1 MPLYVLNFSKAIT
14 KILTAKFN
22 IDFRGDK
29 ARMPKEFFVGER
41 KLLVAIVRAFL
52 IDEGCIRDRNIN
64 FCSGSV
70 ELLED
75 LKQICLL
82 LDYKCQNIRKSGG
95 TYYLNISPDSFT
107 KVYGDLDLFGKLPI
121 ADKQERLD
129 LGIKIINNS
138 PDFHSLDNDLLLN
151 LKSPITTLE
160 LSKRL
165 LINGKTITERLN
177 KMQKL
182 GLVERNVNR
191 NLGKGGSFS
200 WKVL

>member
-1 MPLYVLNFSKAIT
+1 MGSNLIIRKETYTNHYLPLYVLNFSKAIT

-22 IDFRGDK
+22 IDFRIK
-29 ARMPKEFFVGER
+29 QECLKSFCRER

-52 IDEGCIRDRNIN
+52 IDEGCIRTEILTL
-64 FCSGSV
+64 FWEC

-95 TYYLNISPDSFT
+95 TYYLNISQTHLPKFM
-107 KVYGDLDLFGKLPI
+107 GFDLFGKLPI
-121 ADKQERLD
+121 ADKQERLVR
-129 LGIKIINNS
+129 IKIINNS

-165 LINGKTITERLN
+165 
-177 KMQKL
+177 
-182 GLVERNVNR
+182 
-191 NLGKGGSFS
+191 
-200 WKVL
+200 